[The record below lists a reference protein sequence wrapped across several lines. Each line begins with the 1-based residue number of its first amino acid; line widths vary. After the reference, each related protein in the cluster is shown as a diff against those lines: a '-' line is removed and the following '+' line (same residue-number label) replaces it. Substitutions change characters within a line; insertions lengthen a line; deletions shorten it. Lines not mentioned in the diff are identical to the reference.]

1 MRNFGDL
8 EPFLAPQGFSS
19 TIKLQVIDF
28 HCVQGGLWCVTE
40 SLFFS
45 SKQTV
50 TGMNGKYRVYF
61 GQIYNND

>member
-1 MRNFGDL
+1 MRNFGDV

-19 TIKLQVIDF
+19 TITLQVINF
-28 HCVQGGLWCVTE
+28 HWVQGGLRCVTE
-40 SLFFS
+40 SFLFS

-50 TGMNGKYRVYF
+50 MGMNGKYRVYF